1 MRNCDDDPFDAEA
14 LRPPEYACAP
24 DPRTLHLVVIDKA
37 TGVVQPT
44 TLEVQHSWIAQYAL
58 SDTVPR
64 HVKVSF
70 ETAKNLYLYAWFV
83 FRFYTV
89 AEQHALA
96 TLELALRARFPAEIE
111 ELFTSKGK
119 RPPGLKTLLQYAK
132 DCGVLANEKFTG
144 ARDRWTLELARRRY
158 DLEIAREM
166 QRLGVEEMA
175 YDYSDVKPTAEELDY
190 DWLGHFMSRI
200 PAIRND
206 YAHGSSTLRHT
217 VLSTF
222 EHVGELI
229 NQLFP
234 PDTRA
239 TADD

>member
-1 MRNCDDDPFDAEA
+1 MHHSTEDPFDAEA
-14 LRPPEYACAP
+14 LRPPEYVCAP
-24 DPRTLHLVVIDKA
+24 DPRTLNLVVIDKV
-37 TGVVQPT
+37 TGVVRPI
-44 TLEVQHSWIAQYAL
+44 TLEVQHSWIVQYVL
-58 SDTVPR
+58 SDTAPR
-64 HVKVSF
+64 DVVVSF

-96 TLELALRARFPAEIE
+96 TLELALRARFAAEIE
-111 ELFTSKGK
+111 ESFTSKGK
-119 RPPGLKTLLQYAK
+119 RPPGLKALLQYGK
-132 DCGVLANEKFTG
+132 DCGALANAKFTA
-144 ARDRWTLELARRRY
+144 ARDRWALELARRRY
-158 DLEIAREM
+158 DVEITREM

-175 YDYSDVKPTAEELDY
+175 YDYSDVKPMPEELAY
-190 DWLGHFMSRI
+190 DWVSHFMLRI

-222 EHVGELI
+222 EYVAELI

-234 PDTRA
+234 PDAKPT
-239 TADD
+239 